1 LENIMSDRFE
11 SLESGEV
18 VSIEQEAQV
27 LSGQKTFKTG
37 DLNEAIESYLASAI
51 PNWNEAK
58 KDWFTDRGIDCEALR
73 FGSKG
78 WQKGRIRLS
87 LEFCPDESDLP
98 AIGAS
103 NSSIPTAVNS
113 PQPTIDPSV
122 KLATPPVNTVTEHYD
137 EPVMLEQ
144 SPVVTTPAPDLQILA
159 TEDSISLEPN
169 VTTTASTSPTVLIT
183 VAPAIPVATI
193 ATASTV
199 AAVAAIASPELQT
212 VGVSQTIPHL
222 TDAVLEPEH
231 QDLHSAPHDGG
242 FDEIAAFEFGVDD
255 NDRGRMIPNG
265 MMELDLSDGM
275 DFSEHDLLSFEA
287 NGLSDAA
294 DGFGDFQDLEAC
306 ASSHDNRPE
315 NSGMLIDEVWNE
327 TSHSSWPKIS

>member
-1 LENIMSDRFE
+1 MSDRFE

-18 VSIEQEAQV
+18 VSIQQEAQI

-37 DLNEAIESYLASAI
+37 DLNQSIESYLASSI
-51 PNWNEAK
+51 PDWSEQK

-87 LEFCPDESDLP
+87 LEFCPDDSTLP
-98 AIGAS
+98 ALDAS
-103 NSSIPTAVNS
+103 NSSIPSTVNS
-113 PQPTIDPSV
+113 LQPTIDPPL
-122 KLATPPVNTVTEHYD
+122 KLATPAVNTVTEHYD

-144 SPVVTTPAPDLQILA
+144 SPVANQPAPDVQILT
-159 TEDSISLEPN
+159 TEDPIGLESNLPTTVTSIPTMSAP
-169 VTTTASTSPTVLIT
+169 TTTT
-183 VAPAIPVATI
+183 
-193 ATASTV
+193 TV
-199 AAVAAIASPELQT
+199 AAVAAIASPEPQT
-212 VGVSQTIPHL
+212 VSVSQAIPHL
-222 TDAVLEPEH
+222 TDTVLEPEH
-231 QDLHSAPHDGG
+231 QDLHSAPHSVG
-242 FDEIAAFEFGVDD
+242 FDEIAAFEFGLED

-294 DGFGDFQDLEAC
+294 EGFGNFQELD
-306 ASSHDNRPE
+306 RPE
-315 NSGMLIDEVWNE
+315 SSGMLIDEVWNE

>member
-1 LENIMSDRFE
+1 MSDRFE

-18 VSIEQEAQV
+18 VSIQQEAQV

-37 DLNEAIESYLASAI
+37 DLNEAIESYLASSI
-51 PNWNEAK
+51 PDWSEQK

-98 AIGAS
+98 VLSAS
-103 NSSIPTAVNS
+103 NSSIPITVTSLQPPIDS
-113 PQPTIDPSV
+113 PL

-144 SPVVTTPAPDLQILA
+144 SPAANKLAPSRDLQILT
-159 TEDSISLEPN
+159 TEDPSSFEPN
-169 VTTTASTSPTVLIT
+169 VSTTATVMPTV
-183 VAPAIPVATI
+183 PAT
-193 ATASTV
+193 STV

-212 VGVSQTIPHL
+212 VSVSQAIPHL

-231 QDLHSAPHDGG
+231 QDLHSAPHGGG
-242 FDEIAAFEFGVDD
+242 FDEIAAFEFGAED

-294 DGFGDFQDLEAC
+294 EGFGNFQDL
-306 ASSHDNRPE
+306 DLPE